1 MTLYSRESLSAI
13 QQKANISLGMA
24 QLSVRGLSEDWW
36 LKHLGDV
43 HWQMIATAMGQAD
56 PVFRDAQ
63 GRLIY
68 AAFCATH
75 FEQPDPDAAQLGAR
89 VQVRS
94 SLWQAGRS
102 RLQSNH
108 EVFCGTT
115 LVLRLRMVSTF
126 VTHGVAGVNK
136 SVFRVPPAIIPLL
149 PPAPDRF
156 AEDAAQKARQLRAAH
171 REQAFDALG
180 LATHLPLPELDFNA
194 VGLLY
199 FPSFTRIAAEAE
211 AAMAEAKGPI
221 AARLMLYF
229 GNVEMG
235 ETVHSAV
242 LQDTSKMTSDLVLLN
257 SENGLLATCDSVRH
271 PQKG

>member
-75 FEQPDPDAAQLGAR
+75 FEQPDPDAVQLGAR
-89 VQVRS
+89 VQLRS

-108 EVFCGTT
+108 EVFLGDA
-115 LVLRLRMVSTF
+115 LILRLRMVSTF
-126 VTHGVAGVNK
+126 VTHGAAGVNK
-136 SVFRVPPAIIPLL
+136 SVLRVRPAIIPVL
-149 PPAPDRF
+149 PAAPDGF
-156 AEDAAQKARQLRAAH
+156 AEEAADKARQLRTTH
-171 REQAFDALG
+171 REQAFGAQG

-211 AAMAEAKGPI
+211 AVRGRAQGPI
-221 AARLMLYF
+221 RSRMMLYF
-229 GNVEMG
+229 GNVELG
-235 ETVHSAV
+235 EGIQSAV
-242 LQDTSKMTSDLVLLN
+242 RAATSEMACNLTLLN
-257 SENGLLATCDSVRH
+257 AENGLLAVCDSHRH
-271 PQKG
+271 VQKG